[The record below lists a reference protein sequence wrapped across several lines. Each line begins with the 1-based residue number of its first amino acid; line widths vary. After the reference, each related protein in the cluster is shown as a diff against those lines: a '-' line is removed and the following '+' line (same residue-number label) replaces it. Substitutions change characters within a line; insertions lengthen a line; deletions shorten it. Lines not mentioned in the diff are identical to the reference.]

1 MRCLH
6 HSTMRW
12 WLALCFMC
20 LSFGYNT
27 GDPLQ
32 MSKRIQV
39 SGKVT
44 AWHDVPLTHAP
55 EFGETKAWIVPG
67 LVNNLQEQGSVI
79 KLSFSFGHDRLVTPW
94 ITLSK
99 DANVIR
105 FKFTH
110 AGGDLVDLQTEHM
123 SDDAARETLASSWAL
138 EEKGAIQDVESEDGS
153 ESSNDYLTLLYE
165 WDEVSAMDVNMGLNA
180 LFLSAFLFTLFS
192 AAAVV
197 VSLPADLEKG
207 PPSKSRKAR

>member
-39 SGKVT
+39 SGVSLPCLVHALNPQQKVT

-105 FKFTH
+105 CPAGSRQRMSDISGRFKFTH

-123 SDDAARETLASSWAL
+123 SDDAARETLASSL
-138 EEKGAIQDVESEDGS
+138 SLIHISEP
-153 ESSNDYLTLLYE
+153 TRLLSISY
-165 WDEVSAMDVNMGLNA
+165 
-180 LFLSAFLFTLFS
+180 
-192 AAAVV
+192 AVFCLKKKKKDKHKKPFV
-197 VSLPADLEKG
+197 Y
-207 PPSKSRKAR
+207 